1 MAPRFASDRPEGEPA
16 VSGYGGLYLQALLDR
31 DASRAREV
39 VESAVDSGVAVPDVY
54 AEILEPALREVGH
67 LWAMDR
73 LNVAQEHFATS
84 VTQNVLATLGPR
96 IRVPPTEGR
105 LAIATGAPDELHQLG
120 VQMVSDLLEAE
131 GWEVLN
137 LGAAT
142 PAADLLELVEMECP
156 DLVALSAST
165 AGRLPGVAE
174 VLPLLAAVRPR
185 PLVVVGGSLFT
196 PEAGELAKELG
207 ADLVISDARALVHA
221 LRERFGARE
230 PRPEVD

>member
-1 MAPRFASDRPEGEPA
+1 MPPRFDSEHRQDGDRGEH
-16 VSGYGGLYLQALLDR
+16 GGFTPLYLQALMDR
-31 DASRAREV
+31 DARRARGVIETA
-39 VESAVDSGVAVPDVY
+39 VEAGMPVPDIY
-54 AEILEPALREVGH
+54 AEIFEPALREVGH
-67 LWAMDR
+67 LWAIEQ

-84 VTQNVLATLGPR
+84 VTQGLVAVLGPQ

-105 LAIATGAPDELHQLG
+105 LAIVTSAPDELHQLG

-131 GWEVLN
+131 GWEVVS

-142 PAADLLELVEMECP
+142 PAHDLIELVEMECP

-174 VLPLLAAVRPR
+174 VLPRLAALRPR

-196 PEAGELAKELG
+196 GEAGELAKELG
-207 ADLVISDARALVHA
+207 ADLVISDARALVA
-221 LRERFGARE
+221 VLRERFGIPE
-230 PRPEVD
+230 PEVG